1 MKLTDAQLDALSEIG
16 LEGWALGSYG
26 HVDMPT
32 GFVELHEIN
41 DETRQ
46 TFDDKDLPPDGLY
59 ILRINSDGIK
69 RAEHYET
76 LDIAYTEWRT
86 LCRQLNYEYD
96 LGNER

>member
-1 MKLTDAQLDALSEIG
+1 MNITDEQINALSEIG

-32 GFVELHEIN
+32 GFVELHEID

-46 TFDDKDLPPDGLY
+46 AFPNKELPPDGWY

-69 RAEHYET
+69 RAERYET
-76 LDIAYTEWRT
+76 YNAALSEFNT
-86 LCRQLNYEYD
+86 LIRQLNYEFD
-96 LGNER
+96 KGNE